1 MAVQYTKNTQL
12 SPFVSVARQMT
23 ETPVE
28 NVDTK
33 WEMAFD
39 DLTISEN

>member
-23 ETPVE
+23 ETPV
-28 NVDTK
+28 DTK
-33 WEMAFD
+33 WEMAFG